1 LNEVCDSFET
11 GIIYVLVLRKIV
23 TGRLLCVSIFLGDAS
38 IFKNGSELLLAG
50 WWGVVVTA
58 GLPVSAGLPVTPA
71 VSRRSAGGQTPVQ
84 AGRARPVTGH
94 RRPPGG
100 QNR

>member
-1 LNEVCDSFET
+1 VFQYFWEMHQYL
-11 GIIYVLVLRKIV
+11 
-23 TGRLLCVSIFLGDAS
+23 
-38 IFKNGSELLLAG
+38 KNGSELLLAG